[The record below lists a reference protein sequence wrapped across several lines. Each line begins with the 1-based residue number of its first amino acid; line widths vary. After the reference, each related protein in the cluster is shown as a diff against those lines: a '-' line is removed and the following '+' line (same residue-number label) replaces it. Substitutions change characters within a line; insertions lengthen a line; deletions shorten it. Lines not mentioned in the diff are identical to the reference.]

1 MKVDIVTPEKILF
14 SENNISMVTVP
25 AIEGQIGFLDNHVPL
40 ITFLKPGIVNVEN
53 KKNKYFFTT
62 GGVVDFKDNFLSILC
77 QIIYDIEDLTDE
89 EINKLNNNANNIIR
103 NKNSSDQD
111 VFISY
116 NIINELNLLKS
127 K

>member
-77 QIIYDIEDLTDE
+77 QII
-89 EINKLNNNANNIIR
+89 
-103 NKNSSDQD
+103 
-111 VFISY
+111 
-116 NIINELNLLKS
+116 
-127 K
+127 